1 MTLIFLQLVNLQ
13 IKVYHL
19 LHNIARVQSYVH
31 LMKFSLKKSLSEVG
45 TLMSFWEGVI
55 SQCLQCSAGST
66 ISETAPCMTAHI
78 PTSRISYASYIQDK
92 KKILRYNPESSI
104 FLGPLTTRRFLG
116 YHTKFNSALF
126 HFQILQTI
134 FTHSITVSSFKVNV
148 IIKDLLQIYSEN
160 ANIIHNSCIL
170 VLL

>member
-1 MTLIFLQLVNLQ
+1 MSAVFSGFNNLRNSSMYDRSHTH
-13 IKVYHL
+13 VA
-19 LHNIARVQSYVH
+19 NFVRVVH
-31 LMKFSLKKSLSEVG
+31 
-45 TLMSFWEGVI
+45 
-55 SQCLQCSAGST
+55 
-66 ISETAPCMTAHI
+66 
-78 PTSRISYASYIQDK
+78 SRQ

-116 YHTKFNSALF
+116 YHTKFNSAFF